1 MARNR
6 RKFRE
11 LFHVEAERMTY
22 YYAFPE
28 ELPDP
33 LTGIVGY
40 VVNDSAPG
48 LKIALEID
56 EEYLKGQKS
65 IFPLLYI
72 DPENYIGD
80 CRIVLTKEMFERL
93 QKQDP
98 EILFG
103 LWHEVGQFHTMEEH
117 VEEYLSYSDRSN
129 SGMTADQYLAMLNNE
144 LLPYQEAADAF
155 AQAYCGRDES
165 IIAINGMI
173 SRAKKHPETM
183 NDRALLQELLIRK
196 KAVSA
201 REMPQEK

>member
-1 MARNR
+1 MAKNR
-6 RKFRE
+6 RRFRE
-11 LFHVEAERMTY
+11 LFHVDAERMTY

-33 LTGIVGY
+33 LDGIVGY
-40 VVNDSAPG
+40 VVNDSAPS
-48 LKIALEID
+48 LRIALEID
-56 EEYLKGQKS
+56 EEYLKAQKS

-72 DPENYIGD
+72 DPEDYLSD

-93 QKQDP
+93 QKEDP

-117 VEEYLSYSDRSN
+117 VEEYLTYSDRS
-129 SGMTADQYLAMLNNE
+129 SAGMTADQYLAIQNGE
-144 LLPYQEAADAF
+144 LLAFQEAADAF

-183 NDRALLQELLIRK
+183 NNRPLLQELLNRK
-196 KAVSA
+196 KAVTA
-201 REMPQEK
+201 RENP